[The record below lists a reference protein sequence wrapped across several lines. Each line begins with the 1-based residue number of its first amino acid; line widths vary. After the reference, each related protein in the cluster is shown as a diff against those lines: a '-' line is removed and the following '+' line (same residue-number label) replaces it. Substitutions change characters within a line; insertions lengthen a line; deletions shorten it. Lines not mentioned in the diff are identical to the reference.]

1 MIGNVVPATLV
12 EVVVL
17 DVEPIGFIFV
27 EIGFDG
33 VTSTARGAGT
43 STEVAES

>member
-17 DVEPIGFIFV
+17 DVEPLKFIFL
-27 EIGFDG
+27 EIGFGG
-33 VTSTARGAGT
+33 VISTARGAGT
-43 STEVAES
+43 STEVAGS